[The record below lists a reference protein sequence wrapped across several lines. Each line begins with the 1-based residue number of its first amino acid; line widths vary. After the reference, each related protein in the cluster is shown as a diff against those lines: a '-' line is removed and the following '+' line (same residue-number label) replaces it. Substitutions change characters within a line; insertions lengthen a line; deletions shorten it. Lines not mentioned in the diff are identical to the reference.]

1 MLRLIKYFF
10 YISLF
15 STITC
20 CSKSNIDVL
29 KYINPF
35 IGTGAHG
42 HTFPGPTRPF
52 GMVQIG
58 PDTRIEGWDGCS
70 GYHYSDSIIY
80 GFSHTHLSGTG
91 IGDYCDLLI
100 MPFSGELTFNNGY
113 NDNNELCYS
122 SLFDKKNE
130 MAKAGYYE
138 VELAKHQITAKLT
151 CTDRVGI
158 HKYSYKN
165 TKDARLIID
174 LEHRDKLLDWKLSI
188 NEDNQLTGSRISSSW
203 ANKQFFYFC
212 IDFSSD
218 YQVEFNNTNAPTKAV
233 ITFKNLGKDELMVKV
248 GISTVSEENA
258 KNNLM
263 LEALHWDF
271 DQYRLEAEDSW
282 RKQMDKIQ
290 IETNHD
296 SIKTIFY
303 TSLYHS
309 AIAPNLIS
317 DIDGSYRGTDFKI
330 HHDDEPNYTVFSL
343 WDTFRSTHPLYNI
356 LYRDKTALFLN
367 TFNNQYKNGGQL
379 PIWELSANYT
389 GCMIGYHSVSA
400 IVDAYVK
407 GIQFND
413 YSSLYNGMLSIAN
426 RNILGIPSYLKHG
439 YIPSHDESES
449 VSKTLEYAYDDWC
462 IAQLAKEMNDSL
474 SFNSFISRAQSYK
487 NIFNPE
493 TGFMQP
499 KYNGTWK
506 SDFIPSEVNFNYTE
520 ANGWQYAFFVP
531 HDISGLIEGHGGK
544 DNFEQHLDGLFNND
558 SELEGRHQADITGL
572 IGQYAHG
579 NEPSHHMA
587 YLYNCIGKPEKAQYM
602 VHKILN
608 DMYYSS
614 PTGIVGNEDCG
625 QMSSWYVLSAIGLF
639 DINPGDPYY
648 VIQTPLVN
656 KASLKLENGNSFS
669 IKKTGIENDEIYI
682 AKVELNGKVMD
693 RNYLHIDEIMKGGE
707 LVVYTT
713 SDTSNSWSINDYYIT
728 KISSN
733 IITPNPVIK
742 AKSKTFMDTL
752 SISMDC
758 YQCDSILYGFGE
770 NNMSTFYKNPIIIS
784 NSTSINAVAYFNG
797 IKSKIENATY
807 IKHDKD
813 YEIGLKNKYSNQYT
827 GGGTKA
833 LIDGLTGPNN
843 FMTGLWQGYHNVD
856 FEAIVDLKSQTKINS
871 ISVGALQDIRSWIW
885 FPKEV
890 DFYVSKD
897 GKEFQ
902 FVDKKAHVF
911 PDNDERSMT
920 HVFESKLSKST
931 FGRYVKV
938 VAKNYGKCPNWHL
951 GAGGDTWLFF
961 DEIRIN

>member
-20 CSKSNIDVL
+20 CSKSNSDVL

-138 VELAKHQITAKLT
+138 VKLAKHQISAKLT
-151 CTDRVGI
+151 CTERVGI
-158 HKYSYKN
+158 HKYTYKN

-218 YQVEFNNTNAPTKAV
+218 YQVEYNNTNAPTKAV
-233 ITFKNLGKDELMVKV
+233 ITFKNLEKDELMVKV

-263 LEALHWDF
+263 HEASHWDF
-271 DQYRLEAEDSW
+271 DQYRIEAEDSW
-282 RKQMDKIQ
+282 RKEMDKIQ

-309 AIAPNLIS
+309 IIAPNLIS
-317 DIDGSYRGTDFKI
+317 DVDGSYRGTDFKI

-400 IVDAYVK
+400 IVDAYAK

-413 YSSLYNGMLSIAN
+413 YGSLYNGMLSIAN

-531 HDISGLIEGHGGK
+531 HDIAGLIEGHGGK

-602 VHKILN
+602 VNKILN

-656 KASLKLENGNSFS
+656 KASLILENGNSFS

-752 SISMDC
+752 SISMNC

-770 NNMSTFYKNPIIIS
+770 NNISTFYKTPMLIS

-797 IKSKIENATY
+797 IKSKIENASY
-807 IKHDKD
+807 IKHDQD
-813 YEIGLKNKYSNQYT
+813 YEIVLKNKYSNQYT
-827 GGGTKA
+827 GGGAKA

-856 FEAIVDLKSQTKINS
+856 FEAIIDLKSPTKINS

-911 PDNDERSMT
+911 PANDERSMT
-920 HVFESKLSKST
+920 HVFESKLTKSIL
-931 FGRYVKV
+931 GRYVKL

>member
-1 MLRLIKYFF
+1 MRILILILFF
-10 YISLF
+10 PFTFYTQQSI
-15 STITC
+15 
-20 CSKSNIDVL
+20 IDWVD
-29 KYINPF
+29 PF
-35 IGTGAHG
+35 IGTGGHG

-138 VELAKHQITAKLT
+138 VKLAKHQISAKLT
-151 CTDRVGI
+151 CTERVGI
-158 HKYSYKN
+158 HKYTYKN
-165 TKDARLIID
+165 TKEARLIID

-188 NEDNQLTGSRISSSW
+188 NEDNQLSGSRISSSW

-218 YQVEFNNTNAPTKAV
+218 YQVEYNNTNAPTKAV
-233 ITFKNLGKDELMVKV
+233 ITFKNLEKDELMVKV

-263 LEALHWDF
+263 HEASHWDF
-271 DQYRLEAEDSW
+271 DQYRIEAEDSW
-282 RKQMDKIQ
+282 RKEMDKIQ

-309 AIAPNLIS
+309 IIAPNLIS
-317 DIDGSYRGTDFKI
+317 DVDGSYRGTDFKI

-400 IVDAYVK
+400 IVDAYAK

-413 YSSLYNGMLSIAN
+413 YGSLYNGMLSIAN

-531 HDISGLIEGHGGK
+531 HDIAGLIEGHGGK

-602 VHKILN
+602 VNKILN

-656 KASLKLENGNSFS
+656 KASLILENGNSFS

-752 SISMDC
+752 SISMNC

-770 NNMSTFYKNPIIIS
+770 NNISTFYKTPMLIS

-797 IKSKIENATY
+797 IKSKTENASY

-827 GGGTKA
+827 GGGAKA

-856 FEAIVDLKSQTKINS
+856 FEAIIDLKSPTKINS

-920 HVFESKLSKST
+920 HVFESKLTKST
-931 FGRYVKV
+931 LGRYVKV

>member
-1 MLRLIKYFF
+1 MRILILILFF
-10 YISLF
+10 PFTFYTQQSI
-15 STITC
+15 
-20 CSKSNIDVL
+20 IDWVD
-29 KYINPF
+29 PF
-35 IGTGAHG
+35 IGTGGHG

-122 SLFDKKNE
+122 SKFDKKNE

-138 VELAKHQITAKLT
+138 VKLAKHQITANLT

-158 HKYSYKN
+158 HKYTYKN

-188 NEDNQLTGSRISSSW
+188 NEDDQLTGSRISSSW

-218 YQVEFNNTNAPTKAV
+218 YKIEYNNKNPPTKAV
-233 ITFKNLGKDELMVKV
+233 ITFKNLEKDELMVKV

-263 LEALHWDF
+263 HEASHWNF
-271 DQYRLEAEDSW
+271 DQYRIEAEDSW
-282 RKQMDKIQ
+282 RKEMDKIQ

-309 AIAPNLIS
+309 IIAPNLIS
-317 DIDGSYRGTDFKI
+317 DVDGSYRGTDFKI

-400 IVDAYVK
+400 IVDAYAK

-413 YSSLYNGMLSIAN
+413 YGSLYNGMLSIAN

-531 HDISGLIEGHGGK
+531 HDIAGLIEGHGGK

-602 VHKILN
+602 VNKILN

-656 KASLKLENGNSFS
+656 KASLILENGNSFS

-770 NNMSTFYKNPIIIS
+770 NNISTFYKTPMLIS

-797 IKSKIENATY
+797 IKSKIENASY
-807 IKHDKD
+807 IKHDQD
-813 YEIGLKNKYSNQYT
+813 YEIVLKNKYSNQYT
-827 GGGTKA
+827 GGGAKA

-856 FEAIVDLKSQTKINS
+856 FEAIIDLKSPTKINS

-931 FGRYVKV
+931 LGRYVKV

>member
-20 CSKSNIDVL
+20 CSKSNSDVL

-151 CTDRVGI
+151 CTERVGI

-218 YQVEFNNTNAPTKAV
+218 YQVEFNNTNDPTKAV
-233 ITFKNLGKDELMVKV
+233 ITFKNLEKDELMVKV

-263 LEALHWDF
+263 HEASHWDF
-271 DQYRLEAEDSW
+271 DQYRIEAEDSW
-282 RKQMDKIQ
+282 RKEMDKIQ

-309 AIAPNLIS
+309 IIAPNLIS
-317 DIDGSYRGTDFKI
+317 DVDGSYRGTDFKI
-330 HHDDEPNYTVFSL
+330 HHDDKPNYTVFSL

-407 GIQFND
+407 GIHFND
-413 YSSLYNGMLSIAN
+413 YGSLYNGMLSIAN

-531 HDISGLIEGHGGK
+531 HDIAGLIEGHGGK

-682 AKVELNGKVMD
+682 AKVELNGKVMY

-807 IKHDKD
+807 IKHDQD

-827 GGGTKA
+827 GGGAKA

-856 FEAIVDLKSQTKINS
+856 FEAIVDLKNPTKINS

-911 PDNDERSMT
+911 PDNEDRSMT
-920 HVFESKLSKST
+920 HVFESKLTKST
-931 FGRYVKV
+931 LGRYVKV

>member
-1 MLRLIKYFF
+1 MRLIKYFF

-122 SLFDKKNE
+122 SLFNKKNE

-151 CTDRVGI
+151 CTERVGI

-188 NEDNQLTGSRISSSW
+188 NEDNQLTGNRISSSW

-233 ITFKNLGKDELMVKV
+233 ITFKNLEKDELMVKV

-263 LEALHWDF
+263 HEASHWDF
-271 DQYRLEAEDSW
+271 DQYRIEAEDSW
-282 RKQMDKIQ
+282 RKEMDKIQ
-290 IETNHD
+290 IETKYD

-309 AIAPNLIS
+309 IIAPNLIS

-413 YSSLYNGMLSIAN
+413 YGSLYNGMLSIAN

-531 HDISGLIEGHGGK
+531 HDIAGLIEGHGGK

-758 YQCDSILYGFGE
+758 YQCDSILYGFGK

-827 GGGTKA
+827 GGGAKA

-856 FEAIVDLKSQTKINS
+856 FEAIVDLKNPTKINS

>member
-20 CSKSNIDVL
+20 CSKSNSDVL

-158 HKYSYKN
+158 HKYTYKN

-188 NEDNQLTGSRISSSW
+188 NEDNQLTGIRISSSW

-218 YQVEFNNTNAPTKAV
+218 YQVEYNNTNAPTKAV
-233 ITFKNLGKDELMVKV
+233 ITFKNLEKDELMVKV

-263 LEALHWDF
+263 HEASHWDF
-271 DQYRLEAEDSW
+271 DQYRIEAEDSW
-282 RKQMDKIQ
+282 RKEMDKIQ
-290 IETNHD
+290 IETKHD

-303 TSLYHS
+303 TSFYHS
-309 AIAPNLIS
+309 IIAPNLIS
-317 DIDGSYRGTDFKI
+317 DVDGSYRGTDFKI

-400 IVDAYVK
+400 IVDAYAK

-413 YSSLYNGMLSIAN
+413 YGSLYNGMLSIAN

-531 HDISGLIEGHGGK
+531 HDIAGLIEGHGGK

-587 YLYNCIGKPEKAQYM
+587 YLYNCIGKPKKAQYM

-656 KASLKLENGNSFS
+656 KASLRLENGNSFS

-733 IITPNPVIK
+733 IITPNPVLK

-770 NNMSTFYKNPIIIS
+770 NNTSTFYKTPLLIS

-807 IKHDKD
+807 IKHDQD

-827 GGGTKA
+827 GGGAKA

-856 FEAIVDLKSQTKINS
+856 FEAIVDLKGPTNINS

-920 HVFESKLSKST
+920 HVFESKLTKSIL
-931 FGRYVKV
+931 GRYVKV